1 MLTNQGI
8 NEDPKLGQPEK
19 GPGIVEHMKMEHNM
33 GKKKHSKSNKLVTDA
48 FIWDCC
54 QCPYLTQRRELTHWK
69 CFVSNKRKQC
79 FGGTREG
86 VLIIFRLEVPT
97 AEINVRVDSS

>member
-33 GKKKHSKSNKLVTDA
+33 GKKDIPKVINWLQMHL
-48 FIWDCC
+48 
-54 QCPYLTQRRELTHWK
+54 
-69 CFVSNKRKQC
+69 
-79 FGGTREG
+79 FGT
-86 VLIIFRLEVPT
+86 VV
-97 AEINVRVDSS
+97 NVHT